1 MCNLRHLSLFPSY
14 PYFTKFNIFR
24 TFNFGVIKEISPMTR
39 LSIIT
44 VNFNNAK
51 GLDKTIRSVKNQTYS
66 GFEYIVI
73 DGGSTDD
80 SLSVI
85 KEHSQNI
92 TYWVSEPDRG
102 IFHAMN
108 KGIMASNGEY
118 LQFLNSGDCFASEL
132 VLKQIFEVGLNA
144 DILYGDVY
152 YEFSDGRFE
161 PARIGNEETITL
173 AYFYR
178 HMFPHQASFISR
190 KLFTIDLYDENLKI
204 IADWK
209 FFIDRIIMKNCS
221 IKKLNFPV
229 VNYDMSGIS
238 SQSKYLALHQNEKQI
253 VLNQLLPPRIAVDYE
268 KMISAYESP
277 VLKHLPYLNK
287 TTGFH
292 IFISK
297 LVESFIKAHKLFK
310 DPDKKLKKS

>member
-1 MCNLRHLSLFPSY
+1 
-14 PYFTKFNIFR
+14 
-24 TFNFGVIKEISPMTR
+24 MTR

-44 VNFNNAK
+44 VNYNNAK
-51 GLDKTIRSVKNQTYS
+51 GLEKTIRSVKNQTS
-66 GFEYIVI
+66 SDFEYIII

-85 KEHSQNI
+85 KKHSESI
-92 TYWVSEPDRG
+92 SYWVSEPDRG
-102 IFHAMN
+102 IYHAMN
-108 KGIMASNGEY
+108 KGIIASNGAY
-118 LQFLNSGDCFASEL
+118 LQFLNSGDCFSSEL
-132 VLKQIFEVGLNA
+132 ILKQIFDAGLNE
-144 DILYGDVY
+144 DILYGEVN
-152 YEFSDGRFE
+152 YEYGDGRFE
-161 PARIGNEETITL
+161 PARIGNEDSITM

-190 KLFTIDLYDENLKI
+190 KLFSMDLYDENLKI

-238 SQSKYLALHQNEKQI
+238 SQSKYLALHNNEKQK
-253 VLNQLLPPRIAVDYE
+253 VLNQLLPPRIAADYE

-277 VLKHLPYLNK
+277 ILKYLPYLNK

-297 LVESFIKAHKLFK
+297 MIDYFIKAHKFFS
-310 DPDKKLKKS
+310 DPEKKLKKS

>member
-1 MCNLRHLSLFPSY
+1 
-14 PYFTKFNIFR
+14 
-24 TFNFGVIKEISPMTR
+24 MTR

-44 VNFNNAK
+44 VNYNNAK
-51 GLDKTIRSVKNQTYS
+51 GLDKTIRSVKNQTCS
-66 GFEYIVI
+66 DFEYIVI
-73 DGGSTDD
+73 DGGSTDE

-85 KEHSQNI
+85 KEHSQSI

-102 IFHAMN
+102 IYHAMN

-118 LQFLNSGDCFASEL
+118 LQFLNSGDWFVSES
-132 VLKQIFEVGLNA
+132 VLKKIFDAGLNE
-144 DILYGDVY
+144 DIVYGEVN

-161 PARIGNEETITL
+161 PARIGNEDAITM

-178 HMFPHQASFISR
+178 HMFPHQASFISK
-190 KLFTIDLYDENLKI
+190 KLFSMDLYDENLKI

-209 FFIDRIIMKNCS
+209 FFIDRIIVKNCS
-221 IKKLNFPV
+221 IRKLNFPV

-238 SQSKYLALHQNEKQI
+238 SQSKYLEMHNNEKQQ
-253 VLNQLLPPRIAVDYE
+253 VLNQLLPPRITADYE

-277 VLKHLPYLNK
+277 ILKHLPYLNK

-292 IFISK
+292 SFISK
-297 LVESFIKAHKLFK
+297 LVELFIKAHKRIN
-310 DPDKKLKKS
+310 DPDKKL

>member
-1 MCNLRHLSLFPSY
+1 MPL
-14 PYFTKFNIFR
+14 
-24 TFNFGVIKEISPMTR
+24 

-44 VNFNNAK
+44 VNYNNAQ
-51 GLDKTIRSVKNQTYS
+51 GLDKTIRSVKNQTCS
-66 GFEYIVI
+66 DFEYIVI
-73 DGGSTDD
+73 DGGSTDN

-85 KEHSQNI
+85 KEHSQSI

-102 IFHAMN
+102 IYHAMN

-118 LQFLNSGDCFASEL
+118 LQFLNSGDWLTSES
-132 VLKQIFEVGLNA
+132 VLKKIFESGLNE
-144 DILYGDVY
+144 DIIYGDVN
-152 YEFSDGRFE
+152 YESGDGRFE
-161 PARIGNEETITL
+161 PARIGKEDKITL

-178 HMFPHQASFISR
+178 HMFPHQASFISK
-190 KLFTIDLYDENLKI
+190 KLFSMDLYDENLKI

-221 IKKLNFPV
+221 IRKLNFPV

-238 SQSKYLALHQNEKQI
+238 SQEKYLALHNNEKQK
-253 VLNQLLPPRIAVDYE
+253 VLTQLLPPRIAVDYE

-277 VLKHLPYLNK
+277 ILKHLPYLNK
-287 TTGFH
+287 TTGFQ

-297 LVESFIKAHKLFK
+297 LVELFIKAHKLFN
-310 DPDKKLKKS
+310 DPYKKPKKS

>member
-1 MCNLRHLSLFPSY
+1 MPL
-14 PYFTKFNIFR
+14 
-24 TFNFGVIKEISPMTR
+24 

-44 VNFNNAK
+44 VNYNNAQ
-51 GLDKTIRSVKNQTYS
+51 GLDKTIRSVKNQACDD
-66 GFEYIVI
+66 FEYIVI

-85 KEHSQNI
+85 KEHSQSI

-102 IFHAMN
+102 IYHAMN
-108 KGIMASNGEY
+108 KGILASNGEY
-118 LQFLNSGDCFASEL
+118 LQFLNSGDWLASES
-132 VLKQIFEVGLNA
+132 VLKKIFESGLSE
-144 DILYGDVY
+144 DIIYGDVN
-152 YEFSDGRFE
+152 YETFDGGFDQ
-161 PARIGNEETITL
+161 ARIGNEEKITM

-178 HMFPHQASFISR
+178 HMFPHQASFINR
-190 KLFTIDLYDENLKI
+190 KLFSMDLYDENLKI

-221 IKKLNFPV
+221 IRKLNFAV

-238 SQSKYLALHQNEKQI
+238 SQSKYLELHKNEKQK
-253 VLNQLLPPRIAVDYE
+253 VLNQLLPPRIAIDYE

-277 VLKHLPYLNK
+277 LLEQLPYLNK

-292 IFISK
+292 KFISN
-297 LVESFIKAHKLFK
+297 LVESLIKVHKLFNN
-310 DPDKKLKKS
+310 PDKGHKKV